1 MYGNRIREAR
11 KKKGMTLKQ
20 VADATGYTIGHISQ
34 IERNLKSPSLSAL
47 RKIAAC
53 LECSEVWLIMGESE
67 QSLLPQSSGESDS
80 RKSYLIRKENRIP
93 MKIPEIDNWA
103 GENPDI
109 ASKKEELEVSY
120 VCGKITGLMVR
131 MQPRH
136 WVTEQMISHTTYDES
151 LLLLKGELELH
162 MDNSVYTVHEG
173 DSFYIPSGSLHNY
186 MNRSKE
192 EAVIV
197 VYFSQLVY

>member
-93 MKIPEIDNWA
+93 IKIPEIDISYSIFTPSHL
-103 GENPDI
+103 PDGR
-109 ASKKEELEVSY
+109 AA
-120 VCGKITGLMVR
+120 KITGLMVR

>member
-93 MKIPEIDNWA
+93 MKIPEIDISYSIFTPSHL
-103 GENPDI
+103 PDGR
-109 ASKKEELEVSY
+109 AA
-120 VCGKITGLMVR
+120 KITGLMVR

-173 DSFYIPSGSLHNY
+173 DSFYLPSGSLHNY